1 MTKTFNYAEESD
13 EKWGP
18 QAGCVRQD
26 IVNAHRQTW
35 QAIARAG
42 SFWSDSSRI
51 EIAKRAR
58 VARAQRG
65 ELSFNRSYPDSTL
78 SSEALEAV
86 RKIAADAEKLK
97 GHGRAKQLQHLVKV
111 PTQRWFLLW
120 LLLPLT
126 LSQKLWEGLT
136 SPCHLQQVA
145 PAHRTNQ
152 KALRISVDICQW

>member
-1 MTKTFNYAEESD
+1 MGAASRLL
-13 EKWGP
+13 
-18 QAGCVRQD
+18 RQD

-42 SFWSDSSRI
+42 SFWSDGSRI
-51 EIAKRAR
+51 EIAKQAR

-86 RKIAADAEKLK
+86 RKIALTREKLK

-120 LLLPLT
+120 LLLLRLT
-126 LSQKLWEGLT
+126 LSRSFG
-136 SPCHLQQVA
+136 
-145 PAHRTNQ
+145 
-152 KALRISVDICQW
+152 KA